1 MRMTD
6 TLTSPQFIALRPYV
20 QHILSSLQKD
30 EVFVFL
36 PKHDLGAMN
45 PRDLPREIYADD
57 GIVFS
62 DLLQRKRGRPA
73 RKDKGKKARLALDDL
88 EEVVSK
94 IERWDTD
101 DFGLTYQSAKLTLLE
116 NGMTLELESLK
127 EISQATLASLKHA
140 HDTVRSD
147 SESRQGFVEEQA

>member
-1 MRMTD
+1 MKMAD

-30 EVFVFL
+30 EVFLIL
-36 PKHDLGAMN
+36 PKHDLGAMD
-45 PRDLPREIYADD
+45 PRDLPREIYAED

-94 IERWDTD
+94 IETWDTD
-101 DFGLTYQSAKLTLLE
+101 KTGYQSAKLALLE
-116 NGMTLELESLK
+116 SGVTLELESLK

-140 HDTVRSD
+140 HEAVRSEAD
-147 SESRQGFVEEQA
+147 HQGFVEEQ